1 MHNQTLLEIFSLRSS
16 QQLVSTN
23 LLRSSSRRDAI
34 FVRRHIIFNAESQ
47 NGQMTEWSFW
57 PDTAVKKYCPVFPF
71 KVACARRHL
80 YFHFARG
87 NRRSFFSYGSIA
99 RPAPTWRNSDCAL
112 SKIVYRVTFRRFWNM
127 GCFAGSICFRVAG
140 WQTSCDEACFG
151 LSKSGCARA
160 IFDLYL
166 I

>member
-1 MHNQTLLEIFSLRSS
+1 MHNQTLLEIFSLRSL

-34 FVRRHIIFNAESQ
+34 FVRRHIKFDAESQ
-47 NGQMTEWSFW
+47 NGKMIEWSFW
-57 PDTAVKKYCPVFPF
+57 PDTAVKKYCSVFPF
-71 KVACARRHL
+71 KVACARRHF
-80 YFHFARG
+80 YFRFARG
-87 NRRSFFSYGSIA
+87 NRRSFFPMDHLRGLQPRDVTVTAHWA
-99 RPAPTWRNSDCAL
+99 RLFTAL
-112 SKIVYRVTFRRFWNM
+112 RFRRFCNM

-140 WQTSCDEACFG
+140 WRTSCDEACFG